1 MSQLKVS
8 LDEGILQQEHT
19 TVKNLTVTNGL
30 PNTEV
35 SLPRSFTV
43 VCVAFKKIT
52 QLPYLS

>member
-43 VCVAFKKIT
+43 VCVTFKKIT
-52 QLPYLS
+52 QLPHLS